1 MKTLTLTAAAIA
13 AALSLSA
20 CHPHDAHDHDHGHDH
35 AATDQ
40 AAAGDHA
47 HDSHL
52 KGATDHNHDHDQH
65 DKPGHDDHNHD
76 HDHDGAGHAAHVHGE
91 GELTLIQEGNEVMV
105 GLALPTDSLWGFE
118 RAPQNDDERALVK
131 QVLGQLTAGHRFFVL
146 SSGADCEPSRVEI
159 TPPAGL
165 EDASA
170 SGHMELEAQ
179 WFWTCQG
186 SVDALEVPL
195 FKHYPDIHRLTLQ
208 RLTEQGSGG
217 AELTPNSPSVQW

>member
-1 MKTLTLTAAAIA
+1 MKTLTLTAVAITA
-13 AALSLSA
+13 TLSLSA
-20 CHPHDAHDHDHGHDH
+20 CHPHDDHDHGHDH

-40 AAAGDHA
+40 SAVDSHA

-52 KGATDHNHDHDQH
+52 KGAMD
-65 DKPGHDDHNHD
+65 HD
-76 HDHDGAGHAAHVHGE
+76 HDHDHDHQHHGAGHGAHVHGE

-105 GLALPTDSLWGFE
+105 ELSLPTDSLWGFE
-118 RAPQNDDERALVK
+118 RAPQNDDERALVQ

-165 EDASA
+165 DNPDA

-186 SVDALEVPL
+186 PIKALEVPL